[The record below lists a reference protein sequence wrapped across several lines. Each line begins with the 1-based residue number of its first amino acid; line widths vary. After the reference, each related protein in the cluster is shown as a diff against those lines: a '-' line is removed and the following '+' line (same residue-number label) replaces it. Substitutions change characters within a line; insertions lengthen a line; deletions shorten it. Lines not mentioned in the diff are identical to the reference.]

1 MAKTVLD
8 FGEKIGGARKDFYA
22 VALNTND
29 MDGMN
34 EAEKKKYVKRD
45 SIWKKEDAAALIA
58 AGMPREVA
66 YWRNEMRISFPP
78 RPYAFTDEYLMRYI

>member
-1 MAKTVLD
+1 MAKEIKD

-22 VALNTND
+22 VALNTKD
-29 MDGMN
+29 MDNMN

-58 AGMPREVA
+58 SGVPREVA
-66 YWRNEMRISFPP
+66 YWRNEMRIGFPP
-78 RPYAFTDEYLMRYI
+78 KPKQMTEN